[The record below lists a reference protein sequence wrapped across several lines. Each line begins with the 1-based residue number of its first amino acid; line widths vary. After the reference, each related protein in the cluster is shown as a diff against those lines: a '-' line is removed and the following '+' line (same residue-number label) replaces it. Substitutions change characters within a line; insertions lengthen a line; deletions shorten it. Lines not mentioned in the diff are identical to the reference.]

1 MYHKKGLI
9 ELCKAQVSASLATLS
24 DFLTTAVVFQLSR
37 HVMGSTAAGA
47 ILGGIINCCINY
59 RWTFQGTGRTKKS
72 IFWRYL
78 LVWIG
83 SILLNTFG
91 TDYAVRLCE
100 GFTDSNTLIVIICKA
115 IVAIIVALGWN
126 FVMQKYYVFK
136 KPHPSSPKGRCLEC
150 MKAEKN

>member
-1 MYHKKGLI
+1 MKQQIYHKKGLI
-9 ELCKAQVSASLATLS
+9 ELCKAQVSAGLATLS
-24 DFLTTAVVFQLSR
+24 DFLTTAFVFQLSR

-47 ILGGIINCCINY
+47 VLGGIINCCINY

-91 TDYAVRLCE
+91 TDYAVSLCIRWFPKE
-100 GFTDSNTLIVIICKA
+100 LTMVIICKA
-115 IVAIIVALGWN
+115 MVAILIAICWN
-126 FVMQKYYVFK
+126 FTMQKYFVFK
-136 KPHPSSPKGRCLEC
+136 KHV
-150 MKAEKN
+150 